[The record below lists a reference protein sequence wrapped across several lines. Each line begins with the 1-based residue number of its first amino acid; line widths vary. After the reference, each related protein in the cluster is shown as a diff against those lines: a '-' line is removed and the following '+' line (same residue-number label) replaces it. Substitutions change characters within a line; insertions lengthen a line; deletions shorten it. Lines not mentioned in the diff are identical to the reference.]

1 VGDLV
6 RYEILE
12 HTALKAMLFGMDCLV
27 QEVHIPRDVLVSEFD
42 GRFGR
47 SSAIAMGLRRCAV
60 ICNYG

>member
-1 VGDLV
+1 MQEVGDLV

-42 GRFGR
+42 GRFGIFSD
-47 SSAIAMGLRRCAV
+47 SSGS
-60 ICNYG
+60 